1 VTFADAVAENLAG
14 IESARVTTGQYA
26 AMNPDGTVMVD
37 FGQGLVQV
45 YSAGFYTPLPG
56 EYVRCLVAG
65 VTLMLGPVKPR
76 PAYGKVTGTGSPRL
90 DVQLADGTVVSLP
103 RLSSYLEPAVNDQVT
118 ILWANGG
125 IVLGDQDDTPTSTY
139 VPPSTSDNGA
149 APRQRTLYFASTDS
163 GSQNGSGDSGS
174 GNWWTN
180 DVWCGASTIG
190 AWFYGNQIDNS
201 IPDDAQ
207 IDQVQVYVQ
216 EFQNS
221 FPGSL
226 ATIGTHTLGSKS
238 GNVTVTGA
246 SEIPRGT
253 GWRTVPNSYGDLLKT
268 GAAKGLATNHGGL
281 HKFRSRRSSAQSGRI
296 RITFTV

>member
-1 VTFADAVAENLAG
+1 MTFADAVADVLSGHEN
-14 IESARVTTGQYA
+14 ARVTTAQYA
-26 AMNPDGTVMVD
+26 LTNPDGTVMVD

-45 YSAGFYTPLPG
+45 YSAGFYAPLPG

-90 DVQLADGTVVSLP
+90 DVLLSDGTSVSLP
-103 RLSSYLEPAVNDQVT
+103 KLSSYTDPAVNDQVT

-125 IVLGDQDDTPTSTY
+125 IILGDQDDTPTSTY
-139 VPPSTSDNGA
+139 TPPASSDNGA
-149 APRQRTLYFASTDS
+149 APRQQTLYFGATDS

-190 AWFYGNQIDNS
+190 AWFYGNQIGNS

-226 ATIGTHTLGSKS
+226 TTIGTHTLASKS
-238 GNVTVTGA
+238 GNATVTGSA
-246 SEIPRGT
+246 EIPRGT
-253 GWRTVPNSYGDLLKT
+253 GWRTLPNSYGDLLKT
-268 GAAKGLATNHGGL
+268 GAAKGLATHHGGL
-281 HKFRSRRSSAQSGRI
+281 HKFRSRRASAQSGRI